1 MSEDT
6 QRCMETRRLLGAGAH
21 LIDVRTEGEFSSGA
35 LDGAINLPLQ
45 AIHMADKYLDRE
57 KPLVVYCGTG
67 MRSNQAKLHLETMGF
82 QRVHDLG
89 GFQNIQRC

>member
-21 LIDVRTEGEFSSGA
+21 LVDVRTEGEFSAGA

-45 AIHMADKYLDRE
+45 AIHRAGNLLDRGR
-57 KPLVVYCGTG
+57 PLVVYCGTG
-67 MRSNQAKLHLETMGF
+67 MRSNQAKSHLETMGF
-82 QRVHDLG
+82 QQVHDLG